1 MVRPDTPSVSGAP
14 IPLNPGYNNG
24 FLKRIGEA
32 EAEVQG
38 LGERPREDVAYCCN
52 SYSYNLNS
60 NFPRSLEFG
69 EGVEAQPL
77 VQSLEEAE
85 KTKKKTETN
94 SVEKEAEETGDQ
106 DTERRRRSV
115 EARDANGNKVVS
127 VRRVRR
133 ETGEEE
139 EEADIQTERIIQVR
153 ESICWYPGIHA

>member
-1 MVRPDTPSVSGAP
+1 M
-14 IPLNPGYNNG
+14 
-24 FLKRIGEA
+24 
-32 EAEVQG
+32 
-38 LGERPREDVAYCCN
+38 
-52 SYSYNLNS
+52 
-60 NFPRSLEFG
+60 
-69 EGVEAQPL
+69 EAQPL

-94 SVEKEAEETGDQ
+94 SVENVDEETGDQ
-106 DTERRRRSV
+106 DSERRRRSV

-153 ESICWYPGIHA
+153 ENRDTLFHNMKKAMISVFDCP